1 MTYVKVFPG
10 MRDNVAPGSI
20 FISKFGG
27 IAMTLSIKGMF
38 AGAAMAAFAAAVVP
52 AHVAVAGE
60 SEAYS
65 IARGGKLYDKW
76 YKVVGAPKPEDT
88 HSAWP
93 AANTKKKGDVTWRCK
108 SCHGWDGL
116 GKDGAYA
123 SGSYKTGIK
132 GINGMK
138 GADPAKIVAVL
149 KNKVHGLDG
158 KMPDA
163 DFNALALFVA
173 KGQVD
178 MGASIDAA
186 SKAPKGDKAKGAA
199 YYETICAGCHG
210 LDGLKPKEMPPLGE
224 LMGNP
229 WEVMFKILNG
239 QPGEAMPALRMVDPQ
254 IVADIMA
261 HLTTL
266 PAKR

>member
-1 MTYVKVFPG
+1 MKIS
-10 MRDNVAPGSI
+10 MRGAIV
-20 FISKFGG
+20 
-27 IAMTLSIKGMF
+27 
-38 AGAAMAAFAAAVVP
+38 GAAIATFAAAVLWTP
-52 AHVAVAGE
+52 ATMAGD

-76 YKVVGAPKPEDT
+76 YKVVGAPKPEGT

-93 AANTKKKGDVTWRCK
+93 ADNTKKKGDVTWRCK

-138 GADPAKIVAVL
+138 GAEAAKIVNVL
-149 KNKVHGLDG
+149 KDKTHGLSG
-158 KMPDA
+158 KMSDA
-163 DFNALALFVA
+163 DFNDLAMFVS

-178 MGASIDAA
+178 MALYIDKA
-186 SKAPKGDKAKGAA
+186 SKTPKGDKAKGAA

-210 LDGLKPKEMPPLGE
+210 VDGLKPKEMDPLGS

-239 QPGEAMPALRMVDPQ
+239 QPGEAMPALRMLDHQV
-254 IVADIMA
+254 IADIMA
-261 HLTTL
+261 HVATL
-266 PAKR
+266 PSKR